1 EEARQRLNVIYEATE
16 LGAGTSIAMKDL
28 EIRGAGNLLGMKQSG
43 HINAVGFSL
52 YTRLLS
58 EAVADIRY
66 RHQNQKP
73 LPVKRV
79 PQTTVDLPL
88 KALIP
93 EWYVSDVAVRL
104 NLYHR
109 LADIKDEEELDS
121 LRKEFSDRFGALPSE
136 VNNLLLSVN
145 IKIKAAR
152 AGVKSI
158 VSEEERIVVR
168 LVDGLQLEK
177 QKTALLPKAGITMGR
192 TQLNIEYKKFGK
204 DWIKVLAQVLDT
216 IQLT

>member
-1 EEARQRLNVIYEATE
+1 
-16 LGAGTSIAMKDL
+16 
-28 EIRGAGNLLGMKQSG
+28 
-43 HINAVGFSL
+43 
-52 YTRLLS
+52 
-58 EAVADIRY
+58 
-66 RHQNQKP
+66 
-73 LPVKRV
+73 V

-121 LRKEFSDRFGALPSE
+121 LRKEFSDRFGALPPE

-152 AGVKSI
+152 AGVKLI